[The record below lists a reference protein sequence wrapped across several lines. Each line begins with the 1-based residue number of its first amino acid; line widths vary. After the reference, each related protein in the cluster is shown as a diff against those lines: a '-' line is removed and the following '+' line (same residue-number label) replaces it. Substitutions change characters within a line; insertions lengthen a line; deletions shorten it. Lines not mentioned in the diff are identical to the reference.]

1 MISWR
6 KSRGCFLAR
15 TARSMPWTAEEED
28 KLRQIIATHGAR
40 RWNAI
45 AALMNE
51 GAAAGSEAKTA
62 KQCRRRYSGHL
73 TKEIKEHEWTRE
85 EDDAL
90 LEAHERL
97 GNKWTEIARIVGG
110 RTDNGAKNRYTA
122 LVQKLG
128 ASKRRRRA
136 SGVWASTS
144 PSKASQPK
152 SPSRRGKATP
162 KGKKR
167 SAEDR
172 GDEDVAGG
180 GRRRAKTPTTNGAN
194 GVGGEEAIPPTLFMS
209 SPTNSAG
216 AMERAASW
224 RPTLS
229 INVPSTGTANGT
241 RASPFKPAAS
251 LSGLL
256 PATYS
261 IGKTLS
267 LSCAELDL
275 LKEVQEMI
283 SPRVMA
289 ANSPGGSN
297 GSAFVRFSEGASGK
311 DPGER
316 SAATKD
322 VQHVMNWLLSATP
335 ATTRGDAQA
344 GPSKSAGGA
353 RGDSFTVSL
362 APNEDGSEAVERGA
376 TLKHFLSLK
385 TEATSPTLAR
395 SRSGMDAMQRVIS
408 IPSFTQSE
416 LNLLLN
422 ALGGSAQPSPR
433 ATSTEPSRAGREMR
447 PRRSRS

>member
-1 MISWR
+1 
-6 KSRGCFLAR
+6 
-15 TARSMPWTAEEED
+15 MPWTAAEEE
-28 KLRQIIATHGAR
+28 KLRQIIAKHGAR

-51 GAAAGSEAKTA
+51 GAEPGSEEKTA
-62 KQCRRRYSGHL
+62 KQCRRRFSGHL

-136 SGVWASTS
+136 SGVGASTS
-144 PSKASQPK
+144 PTKASQPK

-162 KGKKR
+162 RGKKR
-167 SAEDR
+167 AADDR
-172 GDEDVAGG
+172 VVEDVT
-180 GRRRAKTPTTNGAN
+180 RRRKAKTSTADGVNGA
-194 GVGGEEAIPPTLFMS
+194 GDEEAIPPTLFMS
-209 SPTNSAG
+209 SPTSSAG
-216 AMERAASW
+216 AIAREASW

-229 INVPSTGTANGT
+229 IKVPSAGATNGA
-241 RASPFKPAAS
+241 RASSFKPAAS
-251 LSGLL
+251 LSGFL

-297 GSAFVRFSEGASGK
+297 GSAFVRYDEGASGK

-316 SAATKD
+316 STTTKD

-362 APNEDGSEAVERGA
+362 APNEDGSEAIERGA
-376 TLKHFLSLK
+376 TLKHFLSMK

-395 SRSGMDAMQRVIS
+395 SRSGADAMQRVIS

-422 ALGGSAQPSPR
+422 ALGGSTQPSPR
-433 ATSTEPSRAGREMR
+433 ATSTEPSGAGREIR
-447 PRRSRS
+447 RLRSRS